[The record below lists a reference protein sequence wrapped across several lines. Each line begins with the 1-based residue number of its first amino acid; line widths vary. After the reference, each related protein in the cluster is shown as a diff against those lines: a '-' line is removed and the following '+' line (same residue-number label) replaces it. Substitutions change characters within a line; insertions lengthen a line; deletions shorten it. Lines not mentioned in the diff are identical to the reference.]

1 MNKEKFKTTKQGLAK
16 RFTSWAEQY
25 MLGAAKEVLIKLV
38 GYVGIFKLSGNLY
51 EKMRQFW
58 WGEEGWHERNELRP
72 SLADSAKAC
81 EHVFYIVRA
90 TVQPGRI
97 NQSAKLPPP
106 HDVQITV
113 LSLYPLTLVASSP
126 SYTWHGRDQS
136 RGGSGVFFSCRG
148 GKLLKTP
155 TFCMWGPRTGQCEMY
170 LQGRG
175 CWRQSYV
182 TCTFSIQRC

>member
-1 MNKEKFKTTKQGLAK
+1 VCSIEKIFGLTEGRMNKEKFKTTRQGLAK

-97 NQSAKLPPP
+97 NQSAKHVPPP

-136 RGGSGVFFSCRG
+136 RGGSGVFFRVGEASC
-148 GKLLKTP
+148 
-155 TFCMWGPRTGQCEMY
+155 
-170 LQGRG
+170 
-175 CWRQSYV
+175 
-182 TCTFSIQRC
+182 